1 MIARLL
7 KILLALQLLAVAGLW
22 YAARTRWHIE
32 SPALALALAVGS
44 LVLFRLLISGHNFW
58 QSWRYRSA
66 TPDQYQLRLL
76 DRCHLFL
83 GEFRASML
91 TSSWD
96 MVRPGPGLH
105 IAPGSAPGITP
116 DAPGL
121 ALPLLLLHG
130 YACNG
135 GYWSPLSRRLRQSHI
150 SYFAPDMQPAADAG
164 IDDYV
169 PLVQRAVK
177 QLCERSGS
185 ARVIIVAHSMGGLVA
200 RAYLREHGSARI
212 ARVITL
218 GAPHHGTA
226 LASFGFGLNAQ
237 QMQRSSGGASAWLTV
252 LAAAESESQRALFT
266 SIFSHHDNI
275 IAPQTSSYLPGAKNI
290 EFGAIGHV
298 ALGSNEAV
306 MQCVLDEVALAA
318 SAASQACN

>member
-32 SPALALALAVGS
+32 SPALALALALGT

-58 QSWRYRSA
+58 QSWRCRSA
-66 TPDQYQLRLL
+66 TPSQYRPRLL

-91 TSSWD
+91 TTSWY
-96 MVRPGPGLH
+96 MVRRGPGLH
-105 IAPGSAPGITP
+105 IAPGIAPYAPG
-116 DAPGL
+116 
-121 ALPLLLLHG
+121 LPLLLLHG
-130 YACNG
+130 YGCNG
-135 GYWSPLSRRLRQSHI
+135 GYWSPLSRQLRQAHI

-164 IDDYV
+164 LDDYV
-169 PLVQRAVK
+169 PLVQRAVAE
-177 QLCERSGS
+177 LCERSGS

-218 GAPHHGTA
+218 GTPHHGTA

-237 QMQRSSGGASAWLTV
+237 QMQRANAGADGASAWLTV
-252 LAAAESESQRALFT
+252 LAAAESESRRALFT

-306 MQCVLDEVALAA
+306 MQCVLDEVALA
-318 SAASQACN
+318 SGAAGGTCQACN

>member
-7 KILLALQLLAVAGLW
+7 KILLALQLLAMAGLW
-22 YAARTRWHIE
+22 YAARTRWQIE
-32 SPALALALAVGS
+32 SPVQALALAVGI

-66 TPDQYQLRLL
+66 TPSRYRPRPL
-76 DRCHLFL
+76 DRCRLFL

-96 MVRPGPGLH
+96 MVRHGPGLH
-105 IAPGSAPGITP
+105 IAPEARG
-116 DAPGL
+116 
-121 ALPLLLLHG
+121 LPLLLLHG
-130 YACNG
+130 YGCNG
-135 GYWSPLSRRLRQSHI
+135 GYWAPLSRRLRQAHI
-150 SYFAPDMQPAADAG
+150 SYFAPDMQPAADASL
-164 IDDYV
+164 DDYV
-169 PLVQRAVK
+169 PLVQRAVTE
-177 QLCERSGS
+177 LCERSGS
-185 ARVIIVAHSMGGLVA
+185 DRVIIVAHSMGGLVG
-200 RAYLREHGSARI
+200 RAYLREHGSAQV

-218 GAPHHGTA
+218 GTPHHGTA

-237 QMQRSSGGASAWLTV
+237 QMQRANAGAHGASAWLTV
-252 LAAAESESQRALFT
+252 LAAAESESRRALFT

-306 MQCVLDEVALAA
+306 MQCVLDEAALA
-318 SAASQACN
+318 SGAASGTCQACN

>member
-7 KILLALQLLAVAGLW
+7 KILLALQLLAVACLW

-32 SPALALALAVGS
+32 PPAQALALAAGIV
-44 LVLFRLLISGHNFW
+44 VLFRLLISGHNFW

-66 TPDQYQLRLL
+66 TPSQFRPRLP
-76 DRCHLFL
+76 DRCRLFL

-96 MVRPGPGLH
+96 MVRRGPGLH
-105 IAPGSAPGITP
+105 IDSEPRG
-116 DAPGL
+116 
-121 ALPLLLLHG
+121 LPLLLLHG
-130 YACNG
+130 YGCNG
-135 GYWSPLSRRLRQSHI
+135 GYWSPLSRLLRQAHI

-164 IDDYV
+164 LDDYV
-169 PLVQRAVK
+169 PLVQRAVNE
-177 QLCERSGS
+177 LCDRSGS

-200 RAYLREHGSARI
+200 RAYLREHGSARV

-218 GAPHHGTA
+218 GTPHHGTA

-237 QMQRSSGGASAWLTV
+237 QMQRANAGGDGAWLTV
-252 LAAAESESQRALFT
+252 LAAAESGSQRALFT

-306 MQCVLDEVALAA
+306 MQCVLDEAALASSEA
-318 SAASQACN
+318 NVPARAATEQGQV